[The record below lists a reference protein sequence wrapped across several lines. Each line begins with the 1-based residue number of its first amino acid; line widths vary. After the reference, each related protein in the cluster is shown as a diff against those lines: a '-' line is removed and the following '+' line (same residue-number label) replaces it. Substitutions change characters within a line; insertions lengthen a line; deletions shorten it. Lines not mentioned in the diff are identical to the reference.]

1 MRVDRSLVVRASAVL
16 FALGAT
22 VRAGVLP
29 DDRADA
35 LYHRYEGGGIQIQGP
50 SILLRKK
57 IGDSVS
63 VSYNY
68 YVDEITGH
76 VDTVTGAS
84 VDAVSGASEYKE
96 RRTQHSVSVDLLHG
110 KTTYSGGFI
119 SSKENDYDAKT
130 GYLSVSQDMFGD
142 LTTVSFGYSQGKD
155 KVGMRGNP
163 TFEEDPSHRVTRR
176 TWSVGLSQVLTR
188 NLLLAGNFETNESE
202 GFLNN
207 PYRKVRY
214 LDASEP
220 RGYGTEN
227 ELYPHTRTG
236 NAGSGELK
244 YYLPWHA
251 ALSGSYRYFADT
263 WGILAHT
270 GRLTYTQPLWKRWI
284 LEGRV
289 RYYTQNAA
297 DFYSDLFPY
306 KDAFNFLARDRELA
320 QFHSLTLGATATW
333 EFPVSRVSFLQK
345 GTLNL
350 SWDRLRINY
359 GDYRDLSTIAVT
371 PGTEPLYTLDANV
384 LQFFISV
391 WY

>member
-1 MRVDRSLVVRASAVL
+1 VRRTTAVRSVVVL
-16 FALGAT
+16 FALCASG
-22 VRAGVLP
+22 RAGVLP

-63 VSYNY
+63 LSYNY
-68 YVDEITGH
+68 YVDSITGH
-76 VDTVTGAS
+76 VDTVSGAS
-84 VDAVSGASEYKE
+84 VDAISGASEYKE
-96 RRTQHSVSVDLLHG
+96 RRTQHSLGVDFLHG
-110 KTTYSGGFI
+110 KTTYSGGYI

-142 LTTVSFGYSQGKD
+142 LTNISFGYTVGKD
-155 KVGMRGNP
+155 TVGQRGNP
-163 TFEEDPSHRVTRR
+163 DFALDPAHRVTRR
-176 TWSVGLSQVLTR
+176 NWQVGLSQVLTR
-188 NLLLAGNFETNESE
+188 NLLLSANFETSESE

-214 LDASEP
+214 LDQGEA
-220 RGYGTEN
+220 RGYGTQFER
-227 ELYPHTRTG
+227 YPHTRTG
-236 NAGSGELK
+236 NAGSLQLK
-244 YYLPWHA
+244 YYLPWRA
-251 ALSGSYRYFADT
+251 AVDGSYRLYSDT

-270 GRLTYTQPLWKRWI
+270 GRLGYTQPAFHHWTF
-284 LEGRV
+284 EGRA
-289 RYYTQNAA
+289 RYYKQNHA
-297 DFYSDLFPY
+297 DFFSDLFPY
-306 KDAFNFLARDRELA
+306 QNAFNFLARDRELA
-320 QFHSLTLGATATW
+320 SFTSLTLGGTATW

-350 SWDRLRINY
+350 SWDRLRISY
-359 GDYRDLSTIAVT
+359 DDYRDLSSIAVT
-371 PGTEPLYTLDANV
+371 PGTEPLFTLNANV